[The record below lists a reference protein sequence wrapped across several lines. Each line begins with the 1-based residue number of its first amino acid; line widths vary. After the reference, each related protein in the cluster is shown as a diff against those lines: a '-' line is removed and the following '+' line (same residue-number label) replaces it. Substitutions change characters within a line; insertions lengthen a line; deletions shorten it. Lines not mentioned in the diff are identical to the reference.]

1 MVKGIKIYI
10 VFFKDYLKYFLF
22 NIKVKI
28 LNFLV
33 IILECLVIFDKFLFV
48 FIIDFVLIFMKKIGS
63 NFRNSFMV
71 FNWYLIMISFVI

>member
-10 VFFKDYLKYFLF
+10 VFLKDYLKYFLF
-22 NIKVKI
+22 NIKVKKIYYCI

-33 IILECLVIFDKFLFV
+33 IILKFLVIFDKFLFV

-63 NFRNSFMV
+63 NFRNIVLRF
-71 FNWYLIMISFVI
+71 LIGI